1 LTTGA
6 YQCIIATFYQEVCHT
21 TRLDFKEKGTAI
33 GGAWEGGTMG
43 PDVYD
48 LEFSDTA
55 LTTYILLRQAWLAVN
70 RVVEARL
77 AKMGLTPENFLVLWT
92 CRDYPSP
99 LIPAEIARIAHR
111 ENQTIAGLLN
121 RMEREGLVLRVPKR
135 KGHPFTEV
143 KITAKGEKL
152 LDTALPVFKSIVSDL
167 ISDMPTQKQK
177 ECQVW
182 HRELRDKA
190 LDKLHLVAGPPS
202 EGVTGKPI
210 DLKW

>member
-1 LTTGA
+1 MA
-6 YQCIIATFYQEVCHT
+6 
-21 TRLDFKEKGTAI
+21 
-33 GGAWEGGTMG
+33 
-43 PDVYD
+43 DVYD
-48 LEFSDTA
+48 LEFSDQA
-55 LTTYILLRQAWLAVN
+55 LTTYTLVRQAWLAMN
-70 RVVEARL
+70 RYAEARL
-77 AKMGLTPENFLVLWT
+77 AKVGVTPETFLVLWT

-121 RMEREGLVLRVPKR
+121 RMEKDGLVERVPKR

-143 KITAKGEKL
+143 KMTAKGRKL
-152 LDTALPVFKSIVSDL
+152 LAAALPVFKSIVSDL
-167 ISDMPTQKQK
+167 IGDMPMQKQK
-177 ECQVW
+177 QCQEW

-190 LDKLHLVAGPPS
+190 LDKMYLVVGTPA